1 MDKVIQSLR
10 ASLDSGFMRA
20 KNEAATVTQISPR
33 ATRSEARAI
42 RMPRTPQRLLAIPP
56 KLRRIHNRVC
66 RYPGSNQNRVP
77 EQDHAVAL
85 PGTGKA
91 D

>member
-42 RMPRTPQRLLAIPP
+42 RMPRTPQRLLP
-56 KLRRIHNRVC
+56 
-66 RYPGSNQNRVP
+66 STTTSP
-77 EQDHAVAL
+77 E
-85 PGTGKA
+85 P
-91 D
+91 